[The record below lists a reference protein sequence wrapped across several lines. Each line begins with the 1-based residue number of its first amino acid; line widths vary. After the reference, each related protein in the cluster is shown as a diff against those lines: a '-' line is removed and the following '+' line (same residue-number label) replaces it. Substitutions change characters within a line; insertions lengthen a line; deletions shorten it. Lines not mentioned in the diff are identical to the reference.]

1 MAYSTESDLL
11 NRIEEATLIQL
22 TDRTGSGQV
31 DSALVTTAI
40 EDADAIINGIISS
53 VYQVPLTNVPRVIR
67 ELSSTIAV
75 YRLHLFRS
83 VDSGVWKDAYKGAI
97 SFLDLVAERK
107 ATLEG
112 VVAKPS
118 TAGSQA
124 NSVEFISEDR
134 KFSRSKL
141 SEW

>member
-22 TDRTGSGQV
+22 TDRTGSGEV
-31 DSALVTTAI
+31 DSTLVATAI
-40 EDADAIINGIISS
+40 EDADALINGIISS
-53 VYQVPLTNVPRVIR
+53 VYQVPLANVPRVVR

-75 YRLHLFRS
+75 YRLHLYRS
-83 VDSGVWKDAYKGAI
+83 VDSSVWKDAYKGAI
-97 SFLDLVAERK
+97 SFLDLVAEGR

-112 VVAKPS
+112 VVPKPN
-118 TAGSQA
+118 TAGSQSG
-124 NSVEFISEDR
+124 SVELTSEDR
-134 KFSRSKL
+134 RFSRSKL

>member
-31 DSALVTTAI
+31 DSALIGSAI
-40 EDADAIINGIISS
+40 EDADALINGIISS
-53 VYQVPLTNVPRVIR
+53 VYQVPLASVPRVVR
-67 ELSSTIAV
+67 ELSATIAV
-75 YRLHLFRS
+75 YRLHLYRS
-83 VDSGVWKDAYKGAI
+83 VDSGVWREAYKGAM

-112 VVAKPS
+112 VLAKPD
-118 TAGSQA
+118 TAGSQSD
-124 NSVEFISEDR
+124 SVLFTSEDR